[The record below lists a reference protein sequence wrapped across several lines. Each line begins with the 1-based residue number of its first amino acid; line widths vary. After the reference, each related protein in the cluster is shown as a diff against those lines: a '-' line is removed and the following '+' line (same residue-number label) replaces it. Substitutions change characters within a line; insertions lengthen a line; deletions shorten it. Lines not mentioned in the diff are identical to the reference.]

1 MVIKYYFSSFK
12 KNLLSSIF
20 PIIYMVPV
28 FLLLSVNLIR
38 NVGSIYQRYCF
49 FDNSNF
55 YCMNN
60 SVEGQNA
67 QFLRITTSLYGN
79 YSEHLSLPQNPYYET
94 QCTSDI
100 YLCANAQYMKY
111 SYFTEDN
118 ILDGH
123 LPLEK
128 YLPVGEQENDVYP
141 INITYDVA
149 IKMKSWTG
157 DYINLKVVDGEK
169 DEYINLYITGILKPD
184 GMEDEKHLSVA
195 LLSHDAYEKVLCR
208 TEFAKYAS
216 FYSSCD
222 MQNCE
227 ETFLCEH
234 LKDMKKDLLD
244 ELRNSVVPIMSI
256 ILIVFS
262 ICIVT
267 HGVLKSKINEDM
279 IVLNKMGLSKIKINT
294 IHFMRGLSITFL
306 AVFFSTVLIGIIYL
320 PLIAK
325 QYYDLAF
332 MCIMMLS
339 YLFLCFLINI
349 TILIAKK

>member
-1 MVIKYYFSSFK
+1 MRRVKST
-12 KNLLSSIF
+12 LSSLSNYVESMLDDEYEGYR
-20 PIIYMVPV
+20 PIVRKIENPAACAVREKTV
-28 FLLLSVNLIR
+28 LEEEQLKKLLDHLVDKKHYDKACMLAM
-38 NVGSIYQRYCF
+38 CM
-49 FDNSNF
+49 SNGRRKA
-55 YCMNN
+55 
-60 SVEGQNA
+60 E
-67 QFLRITTSLYGN
+67 
-79 YSEHLSLPQNPYYET
+79 LPR
-94 QCTSDI
+94 
-100 YLCANAQYMKY
+100 MKV

-157 DYINLKVVDGEK
+157 DYINLKVVDGEN

-195 LLSHDAYEKVLCR
+195 LLSHNAYEKVLCR

-234 LKDMKKDLLD
+234 LKDMKK
-244 ELRNSVVPIMSI
+244 SVLKKTVTYLSERF
-256 ILIVFS
+256 FS
-262 ICIVT
+262 IW
-267 HGVLKSKINEDM
+267 HFLVLVMKS
-279 IVLNKMGLSKIKINT
+279 VLCLKK
-294 IHFMRGLSITFL
+294 HF
-306 AVFFSTVLIGIIYL
+306 
-320 PLIAK
+320 
-325 QYYDLAF
+325 
-332 MCIMMLS
+332 
-339 YLFLCFLINI
+339 
-349 TILIAKK
+349 